1 MKVNMLQQLTPQ
13 DTADFLDCAVIEQTT
28 DLGHS
33 VVHIGN
39 VGTSDKPCRFVLV
52 NDQFGQSVLSM

>member
-1 MKVNMLQQLTPQ
+1 MKVNMIQQLTLQ
-13 DTADFLDCAVIEQTT
+13 DTADFLECAVIEQTA

-39 VGTSDKPCRFVLV
+39 VGTPDKPCRFVLV